1 MLAHGS
7 YWRSHLQLGTVRKG
21 REGKGKRR
29 GTKERGAGFN
39 KSLKNWNPTH
49 GLRFKL
55 IPVL

>member
-1 MLAHGS
+1 
-7 YWRSHLQLGTVRKG
+7 VRKG